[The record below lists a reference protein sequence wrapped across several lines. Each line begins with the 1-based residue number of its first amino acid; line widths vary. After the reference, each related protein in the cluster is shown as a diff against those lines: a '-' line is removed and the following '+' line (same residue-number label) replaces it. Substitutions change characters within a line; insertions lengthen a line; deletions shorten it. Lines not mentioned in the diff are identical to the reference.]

1 MRRMLT
7 AALAL
12 VGLLALACL
21 GGDDNEVDLTPLL
34 TPTATATATATP
46 SPTATAAA
54 TPAAVATA
62 TARATVTPVPAPTA
76 PPRPVPTPAP
86 ADLAGSPFSTHDVR
100 LAIEG
105 ANYSFWPA
113 DVEPFCLEAAVP
125 GLPFWSANLAGS
137 DFGPVYVLWVYPDLE
152 ALRAD
157 WQVTP
162 GERPELL
169 VEGCEL
175 PYGFVWWHEN
185 LVMAFQVFLGPDGES
200 GIEGSATGPA
210 DFPAVPAFLELA
222 P

>member
-1 MRRMLT
+1 MRHALT

-12 VGLLALACL
+12 IGVLALACL
-21 GGDDNEVDLTPLL
+21 GDDDDGDAVQLRTPTL
-34 TPTATATATATP
+34 TPTASETP

-54 TPAAVATA
+54 TPAPVTTA
-62 TARATVTPVPAPTA
+62 TARATATPVPAPTA
-76 PPRPVPTPAP
+76 PLRPVPTPAS

-100 LAIEG
+100 VAVEG

-113 DVEPFCLEAAVP
+113 DVEPFCLETAVP

-137 DFGPVYVLWVYPDLE
+137 DFGPVYMLWVYPDLE

-175 PYGFVWWHEN
+175 PYGFVWWNEN
-185 LVMAFQVFLGPDGES
+185 AVMAFQVFLGPDGES
-200 GIEGSATGPA
+200 GLAGSATGPA
-210 DFPAVPAFLELA
+210 EFPAVRAFLELA